1 MENTIIG
8 VIGAAAGLVG
18 LVMFI
23 RMLAFRL
30 GGAEAVGRVVSAR
43 QDSKGRYVH
52 KVAYQVGGRE
62 VVGEDSEGYE
72 RPLSTGEELRLI
84 YKKSE
89 PERCKS
95 VRVVNIS
102 LIGFGILALMG
113 ATFVLRFLIM

>member
-1 MENTIIG
+1 MENTILG
-8 VIGAAAGLVG
+8 AIGAAAGLVG

-30 GGAEAVGRVVSAR
+30 GGAEAVGRVVSSR

-52 KVAYQVGGRE
+52 KVAYQLGGKE
-62 VVGEDSEGYE
+62 VVGEDGEGYE
-72 RPLSTGEELRLI
+72 RPLGTGDELRLI

-95 VRVVNIS
+95 LREVNIS

-113 ATFVLRFLIM
+113 ATFVLRFLIL